1 MANFEQSESASE
13 GSALPWI
20 LDHYL
25 TYPGSYEIPLRT
37 MYALNCTSTAQ
48 PLTPATPYPESAFAR
63 EGGQRTS
70 PPTSPTFPHNDK
82 RHMNNISDPAA
93 QFKAQLVSQIARL
106 PSQPCSLPPSFV
118 TSFLRRC
125 FAPQLEE
132 VDFPQALTG
141 LDYLKDLEMRRRK
154 EVVAALKRLGVN
166 RDDLRE
172 REELGK
178 KYPGVRRWINS
189 IERDEKEVEA
199 LYTQVYIGLRRWT
212 LINEMLLEPYNKA
225 NCLAMLNTLFPPV
238 TSATQ
243 PPTAQLTPKILQSH
257 RDGFW
262 RYISAI
268 ETNGKQILDKLIKQ
282 GTREGDENGWP
293 LVRDVL
299 DKYLRKANAI
309 IDECFEVNGPDTFED
324 FESRPHRGR
333 KVDSGISFGSTDRPP
348 ATSSSGSSSGP
359 ALDKP
364 LPPSPAAKSSTLER
378 IAREIRKMGDVSK
391 AKTLKKM
398 RSTSAL
404 SEQREH
410 LSSMSETSFFDVD
423 EFKRKRMIW
432 EATNRKKAHAKQP
445 SFHSR

>member
-1 MANFEQSESASE
+1 MANYEQSESASE

-48 PLTPATPYPESAFAR
+48 PLTPATPYPDSAFAR
-63 EGGQRTS
+63 EKVQKTS
-70 PPTSPTFPHNDK
+70 PPTSPTLPQNDK

-154 EVVAALKRLGVN
+154 EVVSALKRLGVN

-178 KYPGVRRWINS
+178 KYPGVRRWIDS

-199 LYTQVYIGLRRWT
+199 LYTQVYIGLRRWVS
-212 LINEMLLEPYNKA
+212 NDMP
-225 NCLAMLNTLFPPV
+225 
-238 TSATQ
+238 
-243 PPTAQLTPKILQSH
+243 
-257 RDGFW
+257 
-262 RYISAI
+262 
-268 ETNGKQILDKLIKQ
+268 Q
-282 GTREGDENGWP
+282 G
-293 LVRDVL
+293 L
-299 DKYLRKANAI
+299 Y
-309 IDECFEVNGPDTFED
+309 
-324 FESRPHRGR
+324 
-333 KVDSGISFGSTDRPP
+333 
-348 ATSSSGSSSGP
+348 
-359 ALDKP
+359 
-364 LPPSPAAKSSTLER
+364 
-378 IAREIRKMGDVSK
+378 
-391 AKTLKKM
+391 
-398 RSTSAL
+398 
-404 SEQREH
+404 Q
-410 LSSMSETSFFDVD
+410 
-423 EFKRKRMIW
+423 
-432 EATNRKKAHAKQP
+432 
-445 SFHSR
+445 